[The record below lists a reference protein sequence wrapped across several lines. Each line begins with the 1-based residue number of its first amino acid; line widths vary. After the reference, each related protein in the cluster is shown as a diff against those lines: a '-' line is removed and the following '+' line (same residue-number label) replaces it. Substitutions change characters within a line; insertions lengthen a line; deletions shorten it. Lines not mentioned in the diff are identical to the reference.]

1 MIIGG
6 RFFLFHL
13 LLLRLRHGECNEP
26 GKCILS
32 LVSRRQA
39 GKIEGVQWEMKW
51 ISQQHAQHSTA
62 VGINLS
68 LQSHWVCDW
77 RKDKPNAESVYYYN
91 MTKQT
96 MFFDFCYRSKPLHM
110 AYSKKKIGGYSM
122 AIIKTETKIFE
133 WKKARAAYF
142 HYYKRSIQAATNQ
155 TLSATFT
162 ARNPKCPR
170 SLRPSPT

>member
-39 GKIEGVQWEMKW
+39 SKIEGVQWEMKW

-110 AYSKKKIGGYSM
+110 AYSKKKNWRKFHGNNKDRNQNIRM
-122 AIIKTETKIFE
+122 
-133 WKKARAAYF
+133 KKGARCLF
-142 HYYKRSIQAATNQ
+142 PLLQ
-155 TLSATFT
+155 TINSSSNKPNIVCHIHCT
-162 ARNPKCPR
+162 
-170 SLRPSPT
+170 